1 MTFHFSSGTMRM
13 RKDWSRLFQV
23 LRENIGAAARAQH
36 SCPSHVTGK
45 RVLGQTHAEGICP
58 RTTCPRE
65 RVEDDLQWEG
75 ELHGQQFR
83 SSQMKTSERKQG
95 SDLLFYSF
103 LTCWK
108 RTAGRNNSDNI
119 LGDCTRNAGRDD
131 ALWLGTGAE
140 CGGLRCEESTL
151 PVR

>member
-1 MTFHFSSGTMRM
+1 MRM

-45 RVLGQTHAEGICP
+45 RVLGQTHTEGICP

-83 SSQMKTSERKQG
+83 SAFTDEDIREKTRLG
-95 SDLLFYSF
+95 SFILFI
-103 LTCWK
+103 LDMLEENCWK
-108 RTAGRNNSDNI
+108 
-119 LGDCTRNAGRDD
+119 
-131 ALWLGTGAE
+131 E
-140 CGGLRCEESTL
+140 
-151 PVR
+151 